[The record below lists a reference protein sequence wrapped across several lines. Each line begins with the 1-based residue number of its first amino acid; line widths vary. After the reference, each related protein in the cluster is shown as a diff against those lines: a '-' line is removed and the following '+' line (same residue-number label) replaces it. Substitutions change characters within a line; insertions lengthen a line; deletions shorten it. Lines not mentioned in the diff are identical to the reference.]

1 MSNSTKT
8 SHVKRAFGMRKGV
21 ILKCQLI
28 IIYTKFTTYS
38 TKDNISKSL

>member
-8 SHVKRAFGMRKGV
+8 SHVKPAFGMRKGV
-21 ILKCQLI
+21 ILKYRLI

-38 TKDNISKSL
+38 TKDKISKSL